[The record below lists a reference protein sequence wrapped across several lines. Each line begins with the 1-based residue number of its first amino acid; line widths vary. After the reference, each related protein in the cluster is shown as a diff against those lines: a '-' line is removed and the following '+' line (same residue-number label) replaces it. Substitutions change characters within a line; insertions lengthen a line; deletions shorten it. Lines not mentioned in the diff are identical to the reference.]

1 MLYLEVGIEV
11 KEEGVRKTLALKSEV
26 ATLKTRLKKI
36 LHYNSIGWLKTFE
49 PKSRITRTESP
60 VSPPSFHLTLVQY
73 TADTCCR

>member
-36 LHYNSIGWLKTFE
+36 LHYNSIGWLKN
-49 PKSRITRTESP
+49 I
-60 VSPPSFHLTLVQY
+60 
-73 TADTCCR
+73 